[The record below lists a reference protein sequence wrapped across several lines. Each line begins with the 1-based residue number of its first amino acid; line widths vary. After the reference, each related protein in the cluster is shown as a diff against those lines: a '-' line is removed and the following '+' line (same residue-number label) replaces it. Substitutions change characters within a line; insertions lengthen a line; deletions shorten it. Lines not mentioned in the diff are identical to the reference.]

1 MSQRC
6 IETLDAMMDSAA
18 GRAAL
23 AQMFNEKGYDLTD
36 ILMSVTKLHLS
47 PAYHNA
53 VLNFVG
59 HVLNDLL
66 KHPDDKTMVR
76 LGQSLSKIEQRYVQ

>member
-1 MSQRC
+1 M
-6 IETLDAMMDSAA
+6 
-18 GRAAL
+18 
-23 AQMFNEKGYDLTD
+23 D

-59 HVLNDLL
+59 YVLNDLL
-66 KHPDDKTMVR
+66 EHPDDKTMVR
-76 LGQSLSKIEQRYVQ
+76 LEQSLSKIGQRYVL